1 MGCVMSGV
9 DLDALV
15 EKICALDLCSA
26 AMLVDKMEEKLGFPK
41 GGLFSAMASS
51 GGKSQASDADAAAE
65 KTEFAVM
72 FDGYAADKKIAV
84 IKAVRECTSLGLKE
98 AKDFVEQEGQREL
111 VEGKKYKKAEAEE
124 VKKKLEDAGATV
136 TIK

>member
-1 MGCVMSGV
+1 MSSV

-15 EKICALDLCSA
+15 EKICELDLCSA
-26 AMLVDKMEEKLGFPK
+26 AALVEKIEDKLGFPK
-41 GGLFSAMASS
+41 GGLMASVS
-51 GGKSQASDADAAAE
+51 AAGSAAQGGGVAEAE
-65 KTEFAVM
+65 KTEFMVM

-98 AKDFVEQEGQREL
+98 AKDFVEQEGSREL

-124 VKKKLEDAGATV
+124 VKKKLEDAGAQV
-136 TIK
+136 SLK